1 MTSVYHFVLGGGVGT
16 RVDGLSGVA
25 RSCLGRGMTRSGNGG
40 DCGRTFR
47 CCSALKPAVECPVL
61 PHKIDF
67 SLVQLELGFEQ
78 FDGAGSL
85 LQASVLL
92 VLGRHQLTGRA
103 SAGSRELQQD
113 GLQLLLR
120 EIAIDRGQLDA
131 RRIGKL
137 CVVRVVRGSRLLHFT
152 LTPGEKS

>member
-1 MTSVYHFVLGGGVGT
+1 
-16 RVDGLSGVA
+16 
-25 RSCLGRGMTRSGNGG
+25 MTRSGNGG

-47 CCSALKPAVECPVL
+47 CCSALEPAVEGPVL

-103 SAGSRELQQD
+103 SAGGRELQQD

-131 RRIGKL
+131 RRKLIGAVL
-137 CVVRVVRGSRLLHFT
+137 DLEPAVQELVALILGIVARACGWC
-152 LTPGEKS
+152 